1 MNERINAHTKIII
14 ILTIVGIGL
23 GLESITQRWEF
34 WFPPL
39 LLLGIIMLWVAHV
52 YQYGDIQ
59 VRELFMIVLCF
70 AAALFH
76 GVHITS
82 FFDIAIANLL
92 LTSTLSLLGNARI
105 LDAALVE
112 YVSLFI
118 IQLFMAVYFGSVELN
133 ALNLSRIILHNVI
146 VFAVHYVSKWSIND
160 KNHYQKHVEEID
172 ELMKSS
178 LTDMDDFLVNI
189 SHELRTPVNVVNG
202 ISTLILKNENTDDVK
217 AIRDA
222 GRRLSRQIEDIQ
234 DYTEIKQGNIIVENE
249 KYMITSLV
257 NDVIS
262 NINIQEAANNLEF
275 IVDLD
280 PKVPS
285 AMKGDIRKL
294 HKILRHLVDNA
305 VKFTKKG
312 GIYIRITAN
321 PREYGV
327 NLCIEVT
334 DTGIGMS
341 RQDIANAA
349 KGFYQA
355 NKKRN
360 RSSGGIG
367 LGLNVVYGFVH
378 QMKGFV
384 TITSEKGRG
393 TCVRVSIPQEVVNR
407 GNCLSIEREKIKN
420 VIFHVI
426 PGKYRNIQVR
436 DFYRRM
442 AVNIASGLKLNLYS
456 AVSLDEVKNL
466 MEKLEVSHIFMGA
479 EEYEQNPGAFDQ
491 FAENG
496 VIVAVS
502 APSDF
507 KTTPESKV
515 IVMPKPL
522 YGFPV
527 TKVLNGESDI
537 DEDTLSNRKRRPV
550 FEGVKALIV
559 DDEPMNLVVASGMF
573 KDYGLITETA
583 TSGHEAIDKFSKNY
597 YDIIFMD
604 HMMPE
609 MDGVEAM
616 RIIRQV
622 AKDMGCSTIIV
633 ALTANA
639 ISGAREMFIKEGFD
653 GFIAKPIDILE
664 FERVMKRVLPDNR
677 ISYVERSG
685 S

>member
-1 MNERINAHTKIII
+1 MNDRINAHTKIII

-23 GLESITQRWEF
+23 ALESITQRWEF

-39 LLLGIIMLWVAHV
+39 LLLGIVILWIVHV
-52 YQYGDIQ
+52 SQYGDIQ
-59 VRELFMIVLCF
+59 ARELFMVVLCF

-92 LTSTLSLLGNARI
+92 LTSTLSLLGNANV
-105 LDAALVE
+105 LDAALLE
-112 YVSLFI
+112 YVILFI
-118 IQLFMAVYFGSVELN
+118 IQLALAVYYGSIELN
-133 ALNLSRIILHNVI
+133 TLNLSRVILHNVI
-146 VFAVHYVSKWSIND
+146 VFSVHYVSKWSVND
-160 KNHYQKHVEEID
+160 RRQYQEHIKDID

-202 ISTLILKNENTDDVK
+202 ISTLIMKSENTDDIQ

-222 GRRLSRQIEDIQ
+222 GLRLSRQIEDIQ
-234 DYTEIKQGNIIVENE
+234 DYTEIKQGNVVLENE

-262 NINIQEAANNLEF
+262 NFQIQEASKQLEF
-275 IVDLD
+275 VVDLD

-294 HKILRHLVDNA
+294 HKIMRHLLDNA
-305 VKFTKKG
+305 IKFTRKG
-312 GIYIRITAN
+312 GVYIRITAN
-321 PREYGV
+321 PRDYGV
-327 NLCIEVT
+327 NLCVEVT
-334 DTGIGMS
+334 DTGIGMG
-341 RQDIANAA
+341 RQDIANAS

-378 QMKGFV
+378 QMHGFV

-393 TCVRVSIPQEVVNR
+393 TSVRISIPQEVVNR
-407 GNCLSIEREKIKN
+407 GNCLSIEHEKIKN
-420 VIFHVI
+420 VIFHVL
-426 PGKYRNIQVR
+426 PGKYKNVQVR

-456 AVSLDEVKNL
+456 AVSLDEIRNL
-466 MEKLEVSHIFMGA
+466 MEKIEVSHIFMGT
-479 EEYEQNPGAFDQ
+479 EEYEQNREAFDN

-496 VIVAVS
+496 VTIAIS
-502 APSDF
+502 ANAGF
-507 KTTPESKV
+507 KTTVGSRV
-515 IVMPKPL
+515 IIMPKPL

-527 TKVLNGESDI
+527 TRVLNGETDI
-537 DEDTLSNRKRRPV
+537 DGDMLVDRKRKPV
-550 FEGVKALIV
+550 FNGVKALIV
-559 DDEPMNLVVASGMF
+559 DDEPMNLVVATGMF
-573 KDYGLITETA
+573 SDYGIETDTA
-583 TSGHEAIDKFSKNY
+583 TSGREAIEKFKNNY
-597 YDIIFMD
+597 YDVIFMD

-609 MDGVEAM
+609 MDGIEAM
-616 RIIRQV
+616 QRIRQA
-622 AKDMGCSTIIV
+622 AKDMGGGILIV

-639 ISGAREMFIKEGFD
+639 ISGAREMFIREGFD
-653 GFIAKPIDILE
+653 GFIAKPIDIME
-664 FERVMKRVLPDNR
+664 FERVMKRILPDNR
-677 ISYVERSG
+677 INYVERSG